1 MGTRR
6 SHFCANTAFLRAN
19 WVRTAARRGTIWM
32 TGGHACERGGGGSGS
47 EGMERCAVGWPWTTP
62 VVELREQPRLRD
74 SERVSVRCPRA
85 PAFAARLAPGGG
97 LGRTPP
103 VRRRARPRGC
113 GLGGARVGEGGW

>member
-62 VVELREQPRLRD
+62 VVELREGSHLL
-74 SERVSVRCPRA
+74 SK
-85 PAFAARLAPGGG
+85 FATTFPGAQLWFLGWNGG
-97 LGRTPP
+97 LVYAKSLLNRFPHYFT
-103 VRRRARPRGC
+103 AF
-113 GLGGARVGEGGW
+113 